1 MNKLPEFIVVGA
13 AKSGTT
19 TVYETLIK
27 HEKVFVP
34 QIKEC
39 RFFSQMPRNFRGG
52 LAAKFQNE
60 GPRILEEY
68 LKLFQFKEHLIKGD
82 ISNDYFYYYKNT
94 IKNIKFTYKKLN
106 QQEPKIL
113 IFLRSPLERVF
124 SMYAMSIKLK
134 SETLSFIDAFKKS
147 EERIKNNYAW
157 IYDLQGL
164 GYSFEATNAYFN
176 NFEHVKIIL
185 TDHLNDY
192 KTWEGIF
199 NFLEVEKCLIKKIR
213 SNTNHYSKPRS
224 IIFMKIFAFAQ
235 NIWLKNKK
243 FLNKRFLPITIF
255 KNLFYKLDK
264 FNSFGRSLR
273 LSKKDKFFLINF
285 YKSDIE
291 KLSQLINRNLKKWL
305 E

>member
-1 MNKLPEFIVVGA
+1 M
-13 AKSGTT
+13 
-19 TVYETLIK
+19 
-27 HEKVFVP
+27 
-34 QIKEC
+34 
-39 RFFSQMPRNFRGG
+39 
-52 LAAKFQNE
+52 
-60 GPRILEEY
+60 
-68 LKLFQFKEHLIKGD
+68 
-82 ISNDYFYYYKNT
+82 
-94 IKNIKFTYKKLN
+94 
-106 QQEPKIL
+106 
-113 IFLRSPLERVF
+113 
-124 SMYAMSIKLK
+124 
-134 SETLSFIDAFKKS
+134 
-147 EERIKNNYAW
+147 
-157 IYDLQGL
+157 
-164 GYSFEATNAYFN
+164 
-176 NFEHVKIIL
+176 
-185 TDHLNDY
+185 
-192 KTWEGIF
+192 EGIF
-199 NFLEVEKCLIKKIR
+199 NFRVEKCLIKKIR